1 MATKSKN
8 IKDKSVK
15 LIALILA
22 VVMFLASGFFTS
34 LFIRS
39 FALYAGDTSK
49 TWFETPS
56 FRWQMNQFITD
67 MFHSAQY
74 LTINSIDDFQNTTD
88 GKEINQRWQSE
99 AERVSQAF
107 DLLANSQVQV
117 HHDAQNRYRY
127 SLVYNNVTYYFNYD
141 GSFISK
147 EEFSD
152 LYYVD
157 HYEEVYADAESTTI
171 VEIPVNIVDNKI
183 VNTEIYVE
191 DSGHVY
197 DPHVTGNVP
206 AYVSD
211 ISKALNV
218 LYSVDNSYCY
228 GEVTKDDFISIV
240 EQNRMAELNDKFYR
254 NSENKKSINTVK
266 NVNYAM
272 IYKSGAVVTNCGI
285 TAADTEAQILEKL
298 VGSGRFAEGLKDGKY
313 TLYKGNAP
321 KESKSVFG
329 LLRSWMFSDY
339 YTKSQL
345 ETKSFLYG
353 YYEDVQAAYF
363 GIPVYKDVDGFSI
376 SEKAYNDFRNAHI
389 SSPAILLTLTLIT
402 FLLACAACI
411 YLIAVAGNTAD
422 GIKINFTDKVPAE
435 INWIFGIAAMALL
448 AFVAFC
454 LVVGEF
460 DPVGLADD
468 FLGNDV
474 SFVTGALNTLAGITS
489 ELIALCVAGFFMIWT
504 ALNMSLARNIR
515 NKTFLKHT
523 LCYLIIRLVF
533 KLLRFIFRPI
543 RKLFWHLRKKS
554 KRIVEKI
561 QYIFTCDYSKGQGTK
576 FKIITFVSAIL
587 FVVITPVY
595 YVLAFD
601 AWYNG
606 NGLFGFMLIVFGI
619 LGDLAILGFIL
630 LIIVSADRIFEAVND
645 IKNGNLNR
653 TIDTKFMPPFMKR
666 FAEDILSMQDGLQN
680 AVESAV
686 RDQRMKAELITNV
699 SHDLKTP
706 LTSIVTYV
714 DLLKKCDIEGE
725 DANRYVGI
733 LDEKAQKMKKL
744 IEDLVEA
751 SKASSGA
758 MEIHPVK
765 INLCEFAAQ
774 AVGEH
779 EDELKSRDIEILLR
793 MPENPVMAMADSQKI
808 SRVVE
813 NLFSNIRKYAMDGTR
828 AYVEVNEGAD
838 CCSIVFKNIS
848 AEALDVSAEELTRR
862 FVRGDASRSSE
873 GNGLGLSI
881 AKNLCELQKGKLEI
895 KIDGDLFKA
904 TVILPKA

>member
-8 IKDKSVK
+8 TKAIK
-15 LIALILA
+15 ITALVLA
-22 VVMFLASGFFTS
+22 VVMFLASGFFGS

-39 FALYAGDTSK
+39 FAHYAGDVSK

-74 LTINSIDDFQNTTD
+74 LTIDSINDFQNTTH

-99 AERVSQAF
+99 AERVSQAH
-107 DLLANSQVQV
+107 DLLANSVVQV

-127 SLVYNNVTYYFNYD
+127 SLVYNNVTFYFNYD
-141 GSFISK
+141 GSYISE

-157 HYEEVYADAESTTI
+157 HNEEVYADEESTTI
-171 VEIPVNIVDNKI
+171 VEVPVSIADNKI
-183 VNTEIYVE
+183 VYTQVYAENPK
-191 DSGHVY
+191 HVY

-206 AYVSD
+206 DFVRD
-211 ISKALNV
+211 VSKALNT
-218 LYSVDNSYCY
+218 LYSVDGNYCY
-228 GEVTKDDFISIV
+228 GEITEDDFLSIV
-240 EQNRMAELNDKFYR
+240 EQNRENELANSFHR
-254 NSENKKSINTVK
+254 NNVNKRSISNVK

-285 TAADTEAQILEKL
+285 TATDTEAQILEKL
-298 VGSGRFAEGLKDGKY
+298 VGDGRFAEGMKDGKY
-313 TLYKGNAP
+313 TLYKGNASE
-321 KESKSVFG
+321 ESMSIFG
-329 LLRSWMFSDY
+329 LIRSWMFSDY

-345 ETKSFLYG
+345 ATKSFLQG

-363 GIPVYKDVDGFSI
+363 GIPVYKDIDGFSI
-376 SEKAYNDFRNAHI
+376 SENAYNDFKDTHI
-389 SSPAILLTLTLIT
+389 DSPAVLLTLTVIS
-402 FLLACAACI
+402 FLLACVACI
-411 YLIAVAGNTAD
+411 YLIAVAGKTAE

-435 INWIFGIAAMALL
+435 INWILGIATMAIL
-448 AFVAFC
+448 ALVAFC
-454 LVVGEF
+454 FVVGEF

-468 FLGNDV
+468 YLGSDV
-474 SFVTGALNTLAGITS
+474 GFVTGALNALAELTS
-489 ELIALCVAGFFMIWT
+489 EIIAVCFAGFFMIWT
-504 ALNMSLARNIR
+504 ALNMSVARNIR
-515 NKTFLKHT
+515 NKTFIKHT
-523 LCYLIIRLVF
+523 LCYLIIRLAW
-533 KLLRFIFRPI
+533 KLIKFVCKPLGKPFRY
-543 RKLFWHLRKKS
+543 LWKKS

-561 QYIFTCDYSKGQGTK
+561 EYIFTCDYSKGQGTK
-576 FKIITFVSAIL
+576 FKIIACISAALFMVVTIIYYIILGALADYYEFTAFVMA
-587 FVVITPVY
+587 
-595 YVLAFD
+595 
-601 AWYNG
+601 
-606 NGLFGFMLIVFGI
+606 LFGII
-619 LGDLAILGFIL
+619 GDLAILGFIL
-630 LIIVSADRIFEAVND
+630 LLIVSADRIFEAVND
-645 IKNGNLNR
+645 VRNGNLNR
-653 TIDTKFMPPFMKR
+653 TIDTKYMPPFMRR

-714 DLLKKCDIEGE
+714 DLLKKCEIEGE
-725 DANRYVGI
+725 DANRYVNI

-779 EDELKSRDIEILLR
+779 EDELKKKNIEILLR
-793 MPENPVMAMADSQKI
+793 MPEYPVLAMADSQKT
-808 SRVVE
+808 SRIVE
-813 NLFSNIRKYAMDGTR
+813 NLFSNIRKYAMNGTR
-828 AYVEVNEGAD
+828 AYVEVYEGERE
-838 CCSIVFKNIS
+838 CSIVFKNIS
-848 AEALDVSAEELTRR
+848 AEALDVSADELTQR

-881 AKNLCELQKGKLEI
+881 AKNLCELQKGRLEI
-895 KIDGDLFKA
+895 SIDGDLFKA